1 MDKDATDEQKFIIDS
16 IVKFF
21 TGDETAT
28 YEKHKETYFE
38 TAQLFGQAIRKV
50 KPEKLE
56 RDTVRPAICRS
67 SWALGEDFVLFTGM

>member
-1 MDKDATDEQKFIIDS
+1 MEKDATDEQRFIMDS

-28 YEKHKETYFE
+28 YEKTKETYFE
-38 TAQLFGQAIRKV
+38 TAQIFGQNIRKV

-56 RDTVRPAICRS
+56 REVVKSIAQRVNKGDNN
-67 SWALGEDFVLFTGM
+67 